1 MPSKKILEEKQ
12 AAVAALAEKMKNA
25 AAGIVVQYQGIT
37 VEDDTKLR
45 AALRAAGVEYK
56 VVKNTITG
64 RACDEARL
72 RRDESAS
79 GGHDR
84 AGNQRKRSGGAC
96 KDSQGI
102 CRKGRAVPV
111 QGRFYRRRGY

>member
-45 AALRAAGVEYK
+45 ARFARPAW
-56 VVKNTITG
+56 NT
-64 RACDEARL
+64 
-72 RRDESAS
+72 
-79 GGHDR
+79 
-84 AGNQRKRSGGAC
+84 RS
-96 KDSQGI
+96 
-102 CRKGRAVPV
+102 
-111 QGRFYRRRGY
+111 